1 MTNGKTPRPTA
12 EPSMPDSLNHNI
24 SNDSGNFNTSSQLN
38 AAATPLYNVRGIRIL
53 PTRNGRALW
62 SALKTC
68 VSRFRRNGLILSRE
82 HKRDEK
88 KIIILTL
95 KKNAKKLYGYWNQY
109 INGYIPPDEDET
121 GKQYYKES

>member
-1 MTNGKTPRPTA
+1 MYVVSLSLQGLTMTRFWRMQMTA
-12 EPSMPDSLNHNI
+12 
-24 SNDSGNFNTSSQLN
+24 
-38 AAATPLYNVRGIRIL
+38 YRIRIL

-68 VSRFRRNGLILSRE
+68 VSRFKRNGLILSRE

-88 KIIILTL
+88 KIIIPTL
-95 KKNAKKLYGYWNQY
+95 KKNAKKLYAYWNQY
-109 INGYIPPDEDET
+109 INGYIPPEEDET